1 MSRLLVKEG
10 QGPGQDSGDPGAL
23 LQIRRFRS
31 AQIIFIALF
40 TSLLALFVIII
51 SIVGIETNEEKRS
64 YQKAIN
70 SLYQEIEYQKEQDG
84 LTWLKVENTVAK
96 GVKLT
101 FDPSLFAS
109 QQLFAPARAKI
120 NPYFLPYLNRL
131 IVLFNKIQLDGFF
144 DRHQRLLRYISI
156 PENEQ
161 LIMSLRV
168 EGHTDASRLA
178 KTALYQSNIELSGFR
193 AYSIMNFIKL
203 YTHLPGKYFAIA
215 GYGSFRP
222 LSDNPMDPV
231 NRRVE
236 IYILPQL
243 VSKGSVQ

>member
-1 MSRLLVKEG
+1 MSRLLAKENS
-10 QGPGQDSGDPGAL
+10 GPGQSEADPSAL
-23 LQIRRFRS
+23 LQLKRFRS
-31 AQIIFIALF
+31 TQIVFIALF
-40 TSLLALFVIII
+40 TSLLALFVIMIAII
-51 SIVGIETNEEKRS
+51 GIESNAEKRN

-70 SLYQEIEYQKEQDG
+70 LLYQEIVYQKEQEG
-84 LTWLKVENTVAK
+84 LTWLNVENTVAK

-101 FDPSLFAS
+101 FDPSLFS
-109 QQLFAPARAKI
+109 NQQLFAPARAKI

-131 IVLFNKIQLDGFF
+131 VRLLKEVQLDAFF
-144 DRHQRLLRYISI
+144 ERHPKLLRYIPV
-156 PENEQ
+156 PENQ
-161 LIMSLRV
+161 KLIMSLRV

-203 YTHLPGKYFAIA
+203 YTHLPGVYFAIA

-222 LSDNPMDPV
+222 ISDNPLDPL

-243 VSKGSVQ
+243 VPKGAVQ